1 MKPAII
7 RLSPVVALLLLAALW
22 IAGCHSARPAPR
34 AYDLK
39 GKVVSLDQKAHTLV
53 VEHGPIPGLM
63 DAMTMAYASRDNEGL
78 SKVAAGDKI
87 RATVKVDGDTVWLEE
102 IQKLP

>member
-7 RLSPVVALLLLAALW
+7 RLSPVVVLLLIATLLV
-22 IAGCHSARPAPR
+22 AGCHAGKPAAR

-39 GKVVSLDQKAHTLV
+39 GKIVSLDQKAHTLV
-53 VEHGPIPGLM
+53 VEHGPVPGLM
-63 DAMTMAYASRDNEGL
+63 DAMTMEYSSRDDKGL
-78 SKVAAGDKI
+78 SKVAAGDNI
-87 RATVKVDGDTVWLEE
+87 RATLKVDGETVWLEE